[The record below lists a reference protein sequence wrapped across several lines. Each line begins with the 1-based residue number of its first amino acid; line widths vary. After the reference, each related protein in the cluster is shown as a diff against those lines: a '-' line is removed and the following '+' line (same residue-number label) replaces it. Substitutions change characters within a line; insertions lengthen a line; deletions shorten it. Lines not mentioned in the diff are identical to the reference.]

1 MTKRTKEFR
10 CLYLHIEATKV
21 VSDCTVEDQ
30 IASMAIGGHINAKEL
45 LELQSYYN
53 KASLALTELK
63 AIARRMADFDKAG
76 NPVDDEPHGSRDT
89 FVPKPKGP
97 MTQDEW
103 LESMK
108 EKEEIANAFEDYN
121 AMQD

>member
-1 MTKRTKEFR
+1 M
-10 CLYLHIEATKV
+10 YLHIEATQV

-30 IASMAIGGHINAKEL
+30 ISSMAIGGHINAKEL
-45 LELQSYYN
+45 LELQSYYS
-53 KASLALTELK
+53 KASLALTDLK

-76 NPVDDEPHGSRDT
+76 NPVDGEPHGSRDT

-97 MTQDEW
+97 VTQEQE
-103 LESMK
+103 LERLRQ
-108 EKEEIANAFEDYN
+108 KEEDSMPDEDYN

>member
-45 LELQSYYN
+45 LELQSHYS

-76 NPVDDEPHGSRDT
+76 NPVDDKPHGSRDT
-89 FVPKPKGP
+89 FVPHP
-97 MTQDEW
+97 T
-103 LESMK
+103 
-108 EKEEIANAFEDYN
+108 EEPEHYN